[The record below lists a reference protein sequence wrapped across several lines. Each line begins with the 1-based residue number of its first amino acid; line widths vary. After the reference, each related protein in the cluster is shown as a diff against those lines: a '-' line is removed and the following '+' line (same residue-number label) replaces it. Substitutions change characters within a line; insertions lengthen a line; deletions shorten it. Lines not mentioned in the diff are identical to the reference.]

1 MPYYR
6 GDYYRGDNYRG
17 DFLGIGKALKKVA
30 GAAFNILAPAP
41 LKAAVNLFAHPAPQ
55 VPGFAPG
62 GMPMIGAPMLNIGVP
77 AGGKPEPGIAG
88 AAHRFFPGGHTG
100 YGYYNK
106 KGEFVEGKRPRM
118 NPLNQRALSRAGR
131 RVKGFLR
138 IARRLGA
145 LPINRGKGKKL
156 FKTKRR

>member
-55 VPGFAPG
+55 VQSFAPG
-62 GMPMIGAPMLNIGVP
+62 SLPMIAPPLL
-77 AGGKPEPGIAG
+77 ASGGQAPEPGVTG
-88 AAHRFFPGGHTG
+88 TVHRLLPGGHTG

-106 KGEFVEGKRPRM
+106 KGEFIEGKRPRM